1 MKNKSIAV
9 IGLGQFGLSMV
20 EELVKHD
27 ADLLVIDS
35 NPDLV
40 KKVSYLVPAAFVADA
55 TDEKAL
61 RELDI
66 SRVDNAIVAFG
77 NNIQATILTTVMLK
91 ELGVKKITVRVDDEE
106 YTPIIKRLG
115 ADEILSPQR
124 IAAIS
129 FANRLES
136 SSFLDYYLISDS
148 FSAIKIS
155 VSSSFEKQLL
165 SEIDPRNK
173 LDCNI
178 ILITRDNKTF
188 APKGHDLIQANDII
202 FVVGKSKDIEKLD
215 KYLNK

>member
-106 YTPIIKRLG
+106 F
-115 ADEILSPQR
+115 LSPQR
-124 IAAIS
+124 MAAIS

-173 LDCNI
+173 FDCNI

-188 APKGHDLIQANDII
+188 APEGHDLIQANDII